1 MHLSDYVTSDLV
13 IKIEEDLSKEEVL
26 KLMVDALIKKGLIK
40 DKDEALNALFERE
53 KLGSTGIG
61 DEIAI
66 PHAKLTGI
74 DNIIILIAV
83 SNKGIEFDA
92 VDNKKVKI
100 FFLVLASTNK
110 LHLHLKTLARISRLI
125 KATDFKKRVLSE
137 NYDNKK
143 ILEILNEEEAKL

>member
-26 KLMVDALIKKGLIK
+26 KLMVDTLNKKGLIK

>member
-26 KLMVDALIKKGLIK
+26 KLMVDTLNKKGLIK
-40 DKDEALNALFERE
+40 DKDEALNALLERE

-74 DNIIILIAV
+74 DNVIILIAV

>member
-26 KLMVDALIKKGLIK
+26 KLMVDTLNKKGLIK
-40 DKDEALNALFERE
+40 DKDEALNALLERE

-74 DNIIILIAV
+74 DNVIILIAV

-137 NYDNKK
+137 NYDNNK

>member
-1 MHLSDYVTSDLV
+1 MHLSDYITSDLV

-26 KLMVDALIKKGLIK
+26 KLMVDTLNKKGFIK
-40 DKDEALNALFERE
+40 DKDEALRALFERE

-61 DEIAI
+61 EEIAI
-66 PHAKLTGI
+66 PHAKLNDMDGVT
-74 DNIIILIAV
+74 ILIAV

-100 FFLVLASTNK
+100 FFLVLASTKK

-125 KATDFKKRVLSE
+125 KATDFKKRVLNE